1 MKISSKLEKNIN
13 ENVFNL
19 LIDNG
24 FGKDP
29 FSIKQEDLWRIDNV
43 YHRFDICIYKNN
55 QILALIEIAPNSQ
68 WMNEKKPFVPQWL
81 EKTNATYGII
91 TDGKTFLLISK
102 NDKTVNFK
110 QKKIESLL
118 RILKRKQR
126 LSKSQEKIKKCAEI
140 IKKFKLGS
148 PFQKAIS
155 LNKDNQIC
163 FIENNELLFFKS
175 LLSLEKR
182 KKTIYRY
189 TSLKSLFLT
198 LKENKYRMCGL
209 AGMNDKTEKDY
220 FDNYI
225 GHSSEVENNIFIS
238 SCSLLKD
245 DLTMW
250 RLYGDDG
257 KGVCLAFEIQKNISK
272 EFNLLKID
280 YGTNSK
286 KHEKIDLLKE
296 LLSCNFLFKDLNKWK
311 HFFKGFEYKKE
322 REIRLLFCN
331 NTSNNSI
338 EKNWVI
344 TDNNNI
350 INPVA
355 DLPLN
360 EDFPLKLKS
369 IRLGPKFPE
378 AILNKNQLKEMLNDK
393 NLQKVKVY
401 KSKITSYR

>member
-1 MKISSKLEKNIN
+1 MKISSKLEKKIN

-24 FGKDP
+24 FSKDP

-68 WMNEKKPFVPQWL
+68 WMNAKKPFFPQWL

-91 TDGKTFLLISK
+91 TDGEKFLLKTK
-102 NDKTVNFK
+102 NGKTENFK
-110 QKKIESLL
+110 QKNFDSLL

-175 LLSLEKR
+175 LLSLEKN

-189 TSLKSLFLT
+189 ISLKSLFST

-225 GHSSEVENNIFIS
+225 GQSSEVENNIFIS

-280 YGTNSK
+280 YGNNSK

-322 REIRLLFCN
+322 REIRLLFYY
-331 NTSNNSI
+331 NTSSNSI

-350 INPVA
+350 INPVV
-355 DLPLN
+355 DFPLN

-378 AILNKNQLKEMLNDK
+378 LILNKNQLKEMLNDK
-393 NLQKVKVY
+393 NLQKIKVY